1 MNFATFAEALHEK
14 ERRKWLKNRNLFN
27 SNTFHKRKSTHTHTH
42 TKLYS
47 IIRNIIVT
55 DSRQKLTICDRLS
68 NEKLSPYLST
78 IFTLYIL
85 FPSLDLSKQKFK
97 SKLRGE
103 EETSSTTAIKNVG
116 LGGQGR
122 WESLDLTLCDLGQVI
137 STSLSFSFRIY
148 VSGDIIIGR
157 WD

>member
-1 MNFATFAEALHEK
+1 M
-14 ERRKWLKNRNLFN
+14 RRKEENDSKIEISSIPILF
-27 SNTFHKRKSTHTHTH
+27 TKGRVHTHTHTH

-122 WESLDLTLCDLGQVI
+122 
-137 STSLSFSFRIY
+137 
-148 VSGDIIIGR
+148 
-157 WD
+157 